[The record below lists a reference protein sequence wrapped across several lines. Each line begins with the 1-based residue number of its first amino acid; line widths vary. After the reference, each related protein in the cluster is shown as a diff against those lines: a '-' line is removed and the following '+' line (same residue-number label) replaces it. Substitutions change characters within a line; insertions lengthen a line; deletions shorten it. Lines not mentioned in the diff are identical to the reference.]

1 MQNSQPKPQDR
12 EELDRSF
19 RNYIGYGRTTLPV
32 SYKGNVYQMCRVDG
46 DFVFVRIDG
55 YSGEEF
61 DVIPG
66 KTDRL
71 KAYVKERKSFS
82 ITRKSIAKVEIC
94 GKYTDYFTLSGTAL
108 HLTVMRGKKPKK
120 ILLGIFGDINE
131 FVLRQFLE
139 GTGGEITITKNRA
152 AAPGQAHSAMMLF
165 FNKKC
170 RKINGIMILIAVVS
184 GILLATE
191 KILFTPYTNILTGIG
206 ALLPL
211 INFFIYLRF
220 PRLISF
226 IAPDTP
232 KDQTGITRKYVGF
245 YSKFGMPMVMG
256 MIAALGGGSIVTQVG
271 RLFLYGLVFGAV
283 LVALMVVF
291 TREYRYKYM
300 IILGAAAMLLTYPFQ
315 TIHLVNRMGET
326 ENYATYTATV
336 EEKQVDQGSRATY
349 IGITMID
356 GSSQELPMGF
366 SENPSVRPGESTVT
380 VHEYRGLL
388 GIKCAD
394 VRLND

>member
-94 GKYTDYFTLSGTAL
+94 GKYTDYFTLSGTVL

-139 GTGGEITITKNRA
+139 GTGHGN
-152 AAPGQAHSAMMLF
+152 QF
-165 FNKKC
+165 
-170 RKINGIMILIAVVS
+170 
-184 GILLATE
+184 
-191 KILFTPYTNILTGIG
+191 
-206 ALLPL
+206 
-211 INFFIYLRF
+211 
-220 PRLISF
+220 
-226 IAPDTP
+226 
-232 KDQTGITRKYVGF
+232 
-245 YSKFGMPMVMG
+245 
-256 MIAALGGGSIVTQVG
+256 
-271 RLFLYGLVFGAV
+271 
-283 LVALMVVF
+283 
-291 TREYRYKYM
+291 
-300 IILGAAAMLLTYPFQ
+300 
-315 TIHLVNRMGET
+315 
-326 ENYATYTATV
+326 
-336 EEKQVDQGSRATY
+336 
-349 IGITMID
+349 
-356 GSSQELPMGF
+356 
-366 SENPSVRPGESTVT
+366 
-380 VHEYRGLL
+380 
-388 GIKCAD
+388 
-394 VRLND
+394 